1 MRVNSAHKIV
11 GTKNPPPS
19 ISWCNSFI
27 KDTPEIKQLMDIFK
41 EDNEKV
47 SIEVSDIVPVTKT
60 EISDANRMFEAVVSG
75 LADEETVTEMR
86 KLLKSLMKRDP
97 IEPIKISTSTE
108 NRPTCDKNFDAEMFE
123 DFDDSSE
130 VAEEDVFVTQEQEA
144 INNLIS
150 KNNNIIVDAYEF
162 DE

>member
-1 MRVNSAHKIV
+1 
-11 GTKNPPPS
+11 
-19 ISWCNSFI
+19 
-27 KDTPEIKQLMDIFK
+27 MDIFK

-47 SIEVSDIVPVTKT
+47 SIEVSDIVPVTKI
-60 EISDANRMFEAVVSG
+60 ELSDANRMFEAVVSG

-108 NRPTCDKNFDAEMFE
+108 NRPTCDKNFDAKMFE